1 MKSTLAQA
9 LIERGVINRSTRIVA
24 DCPVRAM
31 GDIPV
36 EMEMTLTV
44 DKAVI
49 KDGMIR
55 LHASDKSGREFA
67 VPSEKVKWIDGMNP
81 VRLAAAYD
89 IKPDGLKRAP
99 GKKRGRKPK
108 INTGEI
114 IHGQD

>member
-9 LIERGVINRSTRIVA
+9 LIERGIINDNTRIIA

-31 GDIPV
+31 GDIPTEV
-36 EMEMTLTV
+36 EMTLTV

-49 KDGMIR
+49 VDGMIR
-55 LHASDKSGREFA
+55 LYASDKTGRKFA
-67 VPSEKVKWIDGMNP
+67 VPSEKIKWIDGMNP

>member
-1 MKSTLAQA
+1 MKITLAQA
-9 LIERGVINRSTRIVA
+9 LIERGVLNHNSRIIA

-36 EMEMTLTV
+36 EMEMVLTV
-44 DKAVI
+44 TRAVFE
-49 KDGMIR
+49 DGTIR
-55 LHASDKSGREFA
+55 LHANDKAGRKYS
-67 VPSEKVKWIDGMNP
+67 VPCEKVKWIDGMNP

-114 IHGQD
+114 THG

>member
-9 LIERGVINRSTRIVA
+9 LIERGVINRNTRIIA
-24 DCPVRAM
+24 DCPIRAM
-31 GDIPV
+31 GDIPTEV
-36 EMEMTLTV
+36 EMTLTV
-44 DKAVI
+44 DKATMESGTI
-49 KDGMIR
+49 K
-55 LHASDKSGREFA
+55 LYASDRSGRKFA

-114 IHGQD
+114 THG